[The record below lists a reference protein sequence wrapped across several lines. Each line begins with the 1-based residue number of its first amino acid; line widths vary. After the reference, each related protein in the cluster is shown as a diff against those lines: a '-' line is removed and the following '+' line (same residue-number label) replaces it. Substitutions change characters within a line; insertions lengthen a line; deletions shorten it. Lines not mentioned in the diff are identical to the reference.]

1 MNILDLLFPKY
12 CVNCKKFGDYL
23 CSNCFSRLSFDT
35 RNICVV
41 CGKPSYNGLTHPR
54 CLGKY
59 TLSGS
64 FTAIV
69 YNSISKK
76 LIYQFK
82 YKPNLT
88 GLKNFLGDLFY
99 EALIQ
104 NEEFNKIL
112 RQRPSGPDR
121 QDELILVP
129 IPLGKSK
136 FRKRGYNQAEILAN
150 ELSRRFG
157 FSVVNCLTRVKDT
170 KSQVGLNKKERKEN
184 VKGVFKFSK
193 EFSANFKNARVI
205 LVDDVL
211 TTGST
216 FSEAASVLKHC
227 GVRQV
232 WAVALAKED

>member
-12 CVNCKKFGDYL
+12 CINCKKFGDFL
-23 CSNCFSRLSFDT
+23 CPDCFTRLSFDT
-35 RNICVV
+35 RNICTV
-41 CGKPSYNGLTHPR
+41 CIKPSYNGLTHPGCIR
-54 CLGKY
+54 KY
-59 TLSGS
+59 SLSGS

-82 YKPNLT
+82 YKPHLT
-88 GLKNFLGDLFY
+88 GLKGFLGDLFY
-99 EALIQ
+99 ESLIQ
-104 NEEFNKIL
+104 NEEFNEVIKKDIFF
-112 RQRPSGPDR
+112 
-121 QDELILVP
+121 VP
-129 IPLGKSK
+129 IPLSKSK
-136 FRKRGYNQAEILAN
+136 HKRRGYNQAEILGK
-150 ELSRRFG
+150 ELAKRFN
-157 FSVVNCLTRVKDT
+157 FSLVDCLVRVKET
-170 KSQVGLNKKERKEN
+170 KSQVGLNKSERKEN
-184 VKGVFKFSK
+184 IKGAFEVNKK
-193 EFSANFKNARVI
+193 YSAKIQNVRVV